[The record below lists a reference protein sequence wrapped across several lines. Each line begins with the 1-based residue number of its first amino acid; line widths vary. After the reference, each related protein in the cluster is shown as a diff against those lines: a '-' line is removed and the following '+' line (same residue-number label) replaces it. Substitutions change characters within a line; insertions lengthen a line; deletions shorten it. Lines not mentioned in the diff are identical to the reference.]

1 MSLKRKLLAGTAA
14 LLVAGGGAG
23 AALAATSHGSS
34 AKAPLHAPPLRLTQ
48 PGFVRASAFYLG
60 VDAATL
66 RHDMKSGQTIAEVAD
81 ATSGRSAAKLTTY
94 LVRAATVRLT
104 LLAHRPLSPAERR
117 SMRSWLTHRVTG
129 FLTDTC
135 PLSVAGMAKHLGGCH
150 GMKM

>member
-1 MSLKRKLLAGTAA
+1 MSLKRKLLASTAA

-23 AALAATSHGSS
+23 AGLAATSHGSS

-48 PGFVRASAFYLG
+48 AGFVRASAFYLG

-66 RHDMKSGQTIAEVAD
+66 RHDMKSGHTIAEVAD
-81 ATSGRSAAKLTTY
+81 ATSERSAAKLTTY

-117 SMRSWLTHRVTG
+117 SMHNWLTHRVTG

-135 PLSVAGMAKHLGGCH
+135 PLSIAGMAKHLGGCH